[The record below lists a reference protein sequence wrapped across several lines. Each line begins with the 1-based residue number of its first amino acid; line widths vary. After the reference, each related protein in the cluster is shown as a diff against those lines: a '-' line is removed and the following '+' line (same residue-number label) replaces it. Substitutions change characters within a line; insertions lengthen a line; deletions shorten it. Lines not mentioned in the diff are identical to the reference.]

1 MLRGVQLFEVSTKP
15 LSTNYAGDGFMVM
28 TPSVLIY
35 GAKMK
40 KILLPFVWLW
50 HRAHHSHGPQAISMA
65 ALVYIFKQCRFRE
78 AKQI

>member
-15 LSTNYAGDGFMVM
+15 LSPNYAGDGFMVM

-40 KILLPFVWLW
+40 KNLIALCL
-50 HRAHHSHGPQAISMA
+50 AMA
-65 ALVYIFKQCRFRE
+65 SDRKSVV
-78 AKQI
+78 